1 MRASSLPDHAASNLQ
16 YIRDTMARAAGFT
29 AVPGW
34 GGALMGTTA
43 LAAAVIAGQPRDSS
57 RWLGVWVADAA
68 IASGIG
74 LAATSWKARRTG
86 TQLTGAAARRF
97 AFAFLPAIA
106 AGAVL
111 TPVFV
116 DAGITTRLP
125 GCWLLL
131 YGAAVTSGGAF
142 SVRPVPIM
150 GVCFM
155 ALGVAALLAPA
166 SLGSIFMGAGFG
178 ALQIGFGIL
187 IARKHGG

>member
-1 MRASSLPDHAASNLQ
+1 M
-16 YIRDTMARAAGFT
+16 
-29 AVPGW
+29 
-34 GGALMGTTA
+34 
-43 LAAAVIAGQPRDSS
+43 
-57 RWLGVWVADAA
+57 
-68 IASGIG
+68 
-74 LAATSWKARRTG
+74 
-86 TQLTGAAARRF
+86 
-97 AFAFLPAIA
+97 
-106 AGAVL
+106 L

-150 GVCFM
+150 GMCFM
-155 ALGVAALLAPA
+155 ALGAAALVAPA